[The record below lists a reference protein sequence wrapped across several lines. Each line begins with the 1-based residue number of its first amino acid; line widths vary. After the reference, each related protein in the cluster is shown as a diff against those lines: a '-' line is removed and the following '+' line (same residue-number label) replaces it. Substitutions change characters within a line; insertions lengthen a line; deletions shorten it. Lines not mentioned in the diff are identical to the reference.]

1 VICAGCRRLLDE
13 DSASCSTCGTVPRAA
28 SAPLELVL
36 ADGSRRRLTGDVTIG
51 RAADN
56 AVRLDD
62 PAVSRNH
69 ARIRPGTDGPVV
81 EDVGS
86 RYGTWLDGRRL
97 DGDPR
102 RLRDGSRIRLGDQ
115 ELRVERRR
123 TRAEAGRTVVV
134 PVGASAALSVVGED
148 DDALRPRLRSGYALK
163 RLEARE
169 GEDRWVL
176 RDLRAAKFL
185 RLSESDARLLELLD
199 GRRTVAQLLAA
210 AERDA
215 GASGPARLTRLLAG
229 LRDRGLLAGDGADA
243 APAAPA
249 GGRLRRAL
257 TPHQV
262 AWDGAGALFERLYR
276 GGGWLLFT
284 RAARLTLATL
294 AVVGLGVFCAL
305 VAGRYGTPFVVASK
319 VGIGGL
325 VFMAG
330 RFALVA
336 AHEAAH
342 GLALAAV
349 GRRVG
354 AVGVKL
360 VLVFPYAYVDTSE
373 AWFEPRRRRILV
385 SAAGPASDVTLA
397 ALFSLACLMCPAGTV
412 RDICFQLALAAY
424 VGALFNLNPFIDR
437 DGYQILA
444 DVLNAPGLR
453 RRAREQLA
461 RRLGGAGRAS
471 DDRVLTRY
479 ALCGLAWSLVAA
491 GFAAAM
497 SLRYVPALEH
507 VVPAPVVWGMLAALW
522 LGLLAPA
529 LVTLAAPVLARV
541 RTRR

>member
-1 VICAGCRRLLDE
+1 
-13 DSASCSTCGTVPRAA
+13 
-28 SAPLELVL
+28 
-36 ADGSRRRLTGDVTIG
+36 
-51 RAADN
+51 
-56 AVRLDD
+56 
-62 PAVSRNH
+62 
-69 ARIRPGTDGPVV
+69 
-81 EDVGS
+81 
-86 RYGTWLDGRRL
+86 
-97 DGDPR
+97 
-102 RLRDGSRIRLGDQ
+102 
-115 ELRVERRR
+115 
-123 TRAEAGRTVVV
+123 
-134 PVGASAALSVVGED
+134 
-148 DDALRPRLRSGYALK
+148 
-163 RLEARE
+163 
-169 GEDRWVL
+169 
-176 RDLRAAKFL
+176 
-185 RLSESDARLLELLD
+185 
-199 GRRTVAQLLAA
+199 
-210 AERDA
+210 
-215 GASGPARLTRLLAG
+215 
-229 LRDRGLLAGDGADA
+229 
-243 APAAPA
+243 
-249 GGRLRRAL
+249 
-257 TPHQV
+257 
-262 AWDGAGALFERLYR
+262 
-276 GGGWLLFT
+276 
-284 RAARLTLATL
+284 
-294 AVVGLGVFCAL
+294 
-305 VAGRYGTPFVVASK
+305 
-319 VGIGGL
+319 

-444 DVLNAPGLR
+444 DVLNVPGLR